1 MREAEEAEMAV
12 QGSTSMTTTL
22 TRSVIKVPRNIFKG
36 CQRCGGHLVID
47 RQAEADLRGTVDY
60 VCLQCGRHTPIRAAL
75 QRSDA
80 RLPAA

>member
-1 MREAEEAEMAV
+1 MAV

-47 RQAEADLRGTVDY
+47 RQAEADMRGTVDY
-60 VCLQCGRHTPIRAAL
+60 VLPAMRATHADPRRAAAVG
-75 QRSDA
+75 RPVA
-80 RLPAA
+80 RCLTQPAL